1 MVYNY
6 YMKNFYFRTLAV
18 FLFSLFSLSL
28 SAQITVVRV
37 EGNKV
42 FMDISSAATR
52 VQEGDLFKVIL
63 SSETLTN
70 PKTGKELGLVH
81 SYSSE
86 GKITKVEP
94 LFAVGEL
101 PKKES
106 VSVGQEVIL
115 SAGETTI
122 VTQKESEITPAKS
135 THTSVRYN
143 PIDQTVISLTEGN
156 FPQHPNTLVTLSE
169 KGVITLWERGEN
181 QTLNSL
187 LSYDLPAT
195 KKGITISA
203 KDVKNTGSDQ
213 LFVSVYDQTRQSVS
227 TLILE
232 VQGNAL
238 TQIASMPNFVK
249 ELGCGNEKTVWSQR
263 PFVTSSRPG
272 NAKDVVYK
280 KNKFTTGDQ
289 SFATQ
294 HNWLLGLNIY
304 PIQNETAK
312 NLIYTSANGKLR
324 MVLENDKRTDS
335 SGDFGSTPN
344 RIQYKQEIIRFFPS
358 LQVYG
363 PHGNAQIAAVENTA
377 KIGLLSNTFGQYQ
390 DGKIHFLVFE
400 QGRLKTAEILNL
412 EGVLYDTSCTDES
425 LLTAA
430 VLADGTSSIVE
441 ISK

>member
-6 YMKNFYFRTLAV
+6 YMKNFYFRALAV

-37 EGNKV
+37 EGNKI
-42 FMDISSAATR
+42 FMDISSATTR

-86 GKITKVEP
+86 GKITKVES

-101 PKKES
+101 PKKET
-106 VSVGQEVIL
+106 VSIGQEVIL
-115 SAGETTI
+115 AATETATPAE
-122 VTQKESEITPAKS
+122 KEPAAPAKS
-135 THTSVRYN
+135 THASVRYN
-143 PIDQTVISLTEGN
+143 PVNQTIISLTEGN

-169 KGVITLWERGEN
+169 KGEITLWERGKN
-181 QTLNSL
+181 NVLNPL

-195 KKGITISA
+195 KKGITVSA
-203 KDVKNTGSDQ
+203 KDIKNSGSDQ
-213 LFVSVYDQTRQSVS
+213 LFVPVYDQARQSIS
-227 TLILE
+227 TLVFE
-232 VQGNAL
+232 MQGNTLA
-238 TQIASMPNFVK
+238 QIASMPNFVK
-249 ELGCGNEKTVWSQR
+249 ELGCGSEKTLWAQR

-272 NAKDVVYK
+272 NAKNVVYK
-280 KNKFTTGDQ
+280 KNKFTSGDQ
-289 SFATQ
+289 SFVTQ

-304 PIQNETAK
+304 PIQSETAK
-312 NLIYTSANGKLR
+312 NLIYTSSNGKLR
-324 MVLENDKRTDS
+324 MVLENDKRTES
-335 SGDFGSTPN
+335 AGNFGSTPN
-344 RIQYKQEIIRFFPS
+344 RIQYKQEIVRFFPS

-390 DGKIHFLVFE
+390 DGKIHFLTFE
-400 QGRLKTAEILNL
+400 QGRLKTAEVLDL
-412 EGVLYDTSCTDES
+412 DGVVYDTSCTDES

>member
-6 YMKNFYFRTLAV
+6 YMKNFYFRALAV

-37 EGNKV
+37 EGNKI
-42 FMDISSAATR
+42 FMDISSATTH
-52 VQEGDLFKVIL
+52 VQEGDPFKVIL

-86 GKITKVEP
+86 GKITKVES

-101 PKKES
+101 PKKET
-106 VSVGQEVIL
+106 VSIGQEVIL
-115 SAGETTI
+115 SATETAT
-122 VTQKESEITPAKS
+122 TAEKEPAAPAKS

-143 PIDQTVISLTEGN
+143 PVNQIIIGLTEGN

-169 KGVITLWERGEN
+169 KGEITLWERGEN
-181 QTLNSL
+181 HALIPL

-195 KKGITISA
+195 KKGITVSA
-203 KDVKNTGSDQ
+203 KDIKNSGSDQ
-213 LFVSVYDQTRQSVS
+213 LFVPVYDQARQSIS
-227 TLILE
+227 TLVFE
-232 VQGNAL
+232 VQGNTLA
-238 TQIASMPNFVK
+238 QIASMPNFVK
-249 ELGCGNEKTVWSQR
+249 ELGCGSEKTLWAQR

-272 NAKDVVYK
+272 NAKNVVYK
-280 KNKFTTGDQ
+280 KNKFINGDK

-304 PIQNETAK
+304 PIQSETVE
-312 NLIYTSANGKLR
+312 NLIYTSSNGKLR
-324 MVLENDKRTDS
+324 MVLENDKRTES
-335 SGDFGSTPN
+335 AGNFGSTPN
-344 RIQYKQEIIRFFPS
+344 RIQYKQEIVRFFPS

-390 DGKIHFLVFE
+390 DGKIHFLTFE
-400 QGRLKTAEILNL
+400 QGRLKTAEVLDL
-412 EGVLYDTSCTDES
+412 DGVLYDTSCTDES

>member
-6 YMKNFYFRTLAV
+6 YMKKFYFRALTA
-18 FLFSLFSLSL
+18 FLFSLFSLPL

-42 FMDISSAATR
+42 FMDISSATTR
-52 VQEGDLFKVIL
+52 VQEGDPFKVIL

-70 PKTGKELGLVH
+70 PKTGKELGLIH

-101 PKKES
+101 PKKEAI
-106 VSVGQEVIL
+106 SVGQEVVL
-115 SAGETTI
+115 SAKETAAATE
-122 VTQKESEITPAKS
+122 KETVAPVKS

-143 PIDQTVISLTEGN
+143 PVDQTIISLTQGN
-156 FPQHPNTLVTLSE
+156 FPQHANALVTLSE
-169 KGVITLWERGEN
+169 RGVITLWERTEDR
-181 QTLNSL
+181 TLHPL
-187 LSYDLPAT
+187 LSYNLPAT

-203 KDVKNTGSDQ
+203 KDLKNSGSDQ
-213 LFVSVYDQTRQSVS
+213 LFVPVYDQARQSVS
-227 TLILE
+227 TLVFE
-232 VQGNAL
+232 VQENTL
-238 TQIASMPNFVK
+238 VQIDSMPNFVK
-249 ELGCGNEKTVWSQR
+249 ELGCGSEKTLWSQR

-272 NAKDVVYK
+272 NAKNVVYK

-304 PIQNETAK
+304 PIQNETAE
-312 NLIYTSANGKLR
+312 NLIYTSSNGKLR
-324 MVLENDKRTDS
+324 MILNNDKRIES
-335 SGDFGSTPN
+335 SGEFGSTPN
-344 RIQYKQEIIRFFPS
+344 RIQYKQELVRFFPS

-390 DGKIHFLVFE
+390 NGRIHFLAFE
-400 QGRLKTAEILNL
+400 QGRLKSIETLDL
-412 EGVLYDTSCTDES
+412 DGVLYDTACTDET
-425 LLTAA
+425 LLTAE
-430 VLADGTSSIVE
+430 VLADGSSSIVE